1 MACKQPQTS
10 PNIELI
16 ALCLDAVHAV
26 RRPLQRAA
34 VVTYHWTFSPFFSP
48 QPGVHPGHVC
58 GGGAQP
64 RVFMHSFVA

>member
-1 MACKQPQTS
+1 VACKQPQTS

-16 ALCLDAVHAV
+16 ALCVRAV
-26 RRPLQRAA
+26 RTIRPLKRAA
-34 VVTYHWTFSPFFSP
+34 VVTYHLTFSPFLSP